1 MASFFDPV
9 MQTNTSLLV
18 HFLFIFYV
26 KAYDHDSDFLH
37 KIKLA
42 SLWFVNLL
50 ILVKYSVFYVLR
62 LALLC
67 LNESLYT
74 GILCIKKQKQIRFK

>member
-26 KAYDHDSDFLH
+26 KAHDHDSDFLH
-37 KIKLA
+37 SFLVVCKL
-42 SLWFVNLL
+42 VNLGQIFGVL
-50 ILVKYSVFYVLR
+50 CAVYSTPLP
-62 LALLC
+62 
-67 LNESLYT
+67 
-74 GILCIKKQKQIRFK
+74 K